1 MSDVRDQL
9 LATVAQAVL
18 FSTPQFRERVVD
30 AILERFDVVPKPAVG
45 SEELGAIAVSAVNWS
60 SLDFSCLAAKQRS
73 YQRAGDCLLDAL
85 GIAGLKIV
93 RVDE

>member
-1 MSDVRDQL
+1 MKKSADIEIAVQVR
-9 LATVAQAVL
+9 TVTEKAMLV
-18 FSTPQFRERVVD
+18 SGDGETYVW
-30 AILERFDVVPKPAVG
+30 VPKSQIADWSG